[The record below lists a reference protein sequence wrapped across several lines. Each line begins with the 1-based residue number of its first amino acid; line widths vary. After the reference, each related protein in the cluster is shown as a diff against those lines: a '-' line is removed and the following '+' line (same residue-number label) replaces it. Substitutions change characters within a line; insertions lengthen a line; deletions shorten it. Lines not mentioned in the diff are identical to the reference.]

1 MSKMDRLVYEFNYLK
16 TFQDRYFAALLALLT
31 GGAILIYAVLSGE
44 KPILVLWLLLII
56 GVLIIG
62 LILKLKKLDIEAK
75 TIIKEME
82 ELP

>member
-44 KPILVLWLLLII
+44 KPILVLWLLI
-56 GVLIIG
+56 
-62 LILKLKKLDIEAK
+62 
-75 TIIKEME
+75 
-82 ELP
+82 